1 MNLVVKLP
9 NKLSDRILAFPFLHA
24 LNRFYQERDEEVQNG
39 EDKASLKLHLICLS
53 EDIDSLNLLPFHA
66 FYHPIESEDL
76 ESIFTVH
83 RGCANLK
90 FTNEINLFISTTDS
104 FVDASIGKNIKA
116 KNKIGFATGK
126 NGWFLNKKVER
137 PSNVHKSEEIFE
149 LLKPITGLLPKIPYV
164 QARKMDPLYPDWSEC
179 PYVVLDLDHVE
190 GELNDIWKELFELS
204 SGKTFILM
212 SSTLDHFEQEL
223 RIEGWIKNLPTK
235 NTYKFFPYKSNIEL
249 SKLISYT
256 KCFVTA
262 DEDLMHLSS
271 YCGAL
276 TFYVGKSESFEV
288 AGPKY
293 TRGEVKYFNLLSP
306 GDSDG
311 YSLVFDSVLEL
322 IDTKQPEE

>member
-9 NKLSDRILAFPFLHA
+9 NKLSERILAFPFLHA
-24 LNRFYQERDEEVQNG
+24 LNRFYKERDKEAQVNEENG
-39 EDKASLKLHLICLS
+39 SLKLHLICLS
-53 EDIDSLNLLPFHA
+53 EDIDSLNLLPFPA
-66 FYHPIESEDL
+66 YYHPIENEDL

-90 FTNEINLFISTTDS
+90 LTNEINLFISTTDS

-116 KNKIGFATGK
+116 KNKIGFAIGK
-126 NGWFLNKKVER
+126 NGWFLNKKVAR
-137 PSNVHKSEEIFE
+137 PSDMHKSEEIFE
-149 LLKPITGLLPKIPYV
+149 LLKPITGVLPKIPYV
-164 QARKMDPLYPDWSEC
+164 QARKVEPLYSDWSES
-179 PYVVLDLDHVE
+179 PYVVLDLDHKD
-190 GELNDIWKELFELS
+190 GELNETWKDLFELS
-204 SGKTFILM
+204 KGKTFILM

-276 TFYVGKSESFEV
+276 TFFVGKSERFET

-293 TRGEVKYFNLLSP
+293 TRGEVKCFNLLTP

-311 YSLVFDSVLEL
+311 LSLVFDSILEL
-322 IDTKQPEE
+322 IDTTDTEE